1 MSLTVNDLQ
10 NTLLHLFHARGLGAG
25 RQVPLIQVEQ
35 LWSVTTLRRGDL
47 LDAIVR
53 LSATGNLGIDDQAG
67 DTLLSLTPAGETG
80 ARTLCGPQ
88 GMPWGQYLQGVL
100 LPTLRQRQLPAAPGG
115 NGRRHYESRAAQHQA
130 QRYSQV
136 LN

>member
-1 MSLTVNDLQ
+1 M
-10 NTLLHLFHARGLGAG
+10 
-25 RQVPLIQVEQ
+25 PLVQVEQ
-35 LWSVTTLRRGDL
+35 LWNITTLRRGDL

-53 LSATGNLGIDDQAG
+53 LSATGNLGIDDRDG
-67 DTLLSLTPAGETG
+67 DTLLSLTPAGESG
-80 ARTLCGPQ
+80 ARTLSGPE

-100 LPTLRQRQLPAAPGG
+100 LPTLRQRQLPVAPGG

-130 QRYSQV
+130 QRHAHA

>member
-10 NTLLHLFHARGLGAG
+10 NTLLRLFHARGLAAG
-25 RQVPLIQVEQ
+25 RQVSRVQVEQ
-35 LWSVTTLRRGDL
+35 LWNITTLRRGDL

-53 LSATGNLGIDDQAG
+53 LSATGHLGIDDREG
-67 DTLLSLTPAGETG
+67 DTLLSLTPAGESA
-80 ARTLCGPQ
+80 ARTLRVPE
-88 GMPWGQYLQGVL
+88 GMPWQYLQGVL

-130 QRYSQV
+130 QRHSHA